1 VVSTT
6 PIVEAAKQDLAR
18 FYRGQ
23 SMAGTFRPGDALIVA
38 DVSIDSVHRGDVVL
52 FRSMDADGEPEQV
65 VHRVVAVLPEGLVTR
80 GDNNR
85 RVDLG
90 LVTPDR
96 LVGLVTHLERAGKR
110 RRVRGSWWG
119 LLHIRRIYVW
129 RRIRWRGRRLAASV
143 GGILYRR
150 LRDSGFTPRLWQP
163 PITRVCLTTSGGL
176 VVKYVCGKRTVA
188 RWWPETGQF
197 QCRKPYD
204 LIISRPHE
212 HEFLV

>member
-6 PIVEAAKQDLAR
+6 PIVETAKQDLAH

-23 SMAGTFRPGDALIVA
+23 SMTGTFRPGDALIVA
-38 DVSIDSVHRGDVVL
+38 DMSIDSVHRGDVVL

-110 RRVRGSWWG
+110 RRVRGSCIPEG
-119 LLHIRRIYVW
+119 SMCGGASGGVAGSLLPAWEEYSIAGCGI
-129 RRIRWRGRRLAASV
+129 AASHL
-143 GGILYRR
+143 G
-150 LRDSGFTPRLWQP
+150 
-163 PITRVCLTTSGGL
+163 
-176 VVKYVCGKRTVA
+176 CGSHPSQGCV
-188 RWWPETGQF
+188 
-197 QCRKPYD
+197 
-204 LIISRPHE
+204 
-212 HEFLV
+212 